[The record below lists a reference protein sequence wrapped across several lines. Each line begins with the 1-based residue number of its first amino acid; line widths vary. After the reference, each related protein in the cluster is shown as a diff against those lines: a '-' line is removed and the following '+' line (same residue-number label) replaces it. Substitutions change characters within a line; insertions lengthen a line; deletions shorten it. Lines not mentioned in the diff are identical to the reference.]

1 MKKELPKVYANPI
14 DKQLNNNKDLFYS
27 GGSNDRSFDK
37 EDVLRKINE
46 IFASKSHV
54 YKSRVKI
61 NTLNDSFDTVIVGKS
76 GSSLLTLDGKRVN
89 INEIINID
97 KM

>member
-1 MKKELPKVYANPI
+1 MEKELPRVYANPI
-14 DKQLNNNKDLFYS
+14 DKPLNNNKDLFYS
-27 GGSNDRSFDK
+27 GGYQNRSFDK
-37 EDVLRKINE
+37 EDVIRKINE

-76 GSSLLTLDGKRVN
+76 GNSLLTLDGRKIN

>member
-14 DKQLNNNKDLFYS
+14 DKPLNNNKDLFYS
-27 GGSNDRSFDK
+27 GKDYDRSFDR
-37 EDVLRKINE
+37 EDVIKKINE

-54 YKSRVKI
+54 YKSKVKI
-61 NTLNDSFDTVIVGKS
+61 NTLNDSFYTVIVGKS
-76 GSSLLTLDGKRVN
+76 GNSLLTLDGRKIN

>member
-14 DKQLNNNKDLFYS
+14 EKPLNNNKDFFYS
-27 GGSNDRSFDK
+27 GNNQDRSYDR
-37 EDVLRKINE
+37 EDVVRKINE

-54 YKSRVKI
+54 YKSKVKI

-76 GSSLLTLDGKRVN
+76 GNSLLTLDGKRVN
-89 INEIINID
+89 INEIIMID
-97 KM
+97 RM